1 MDAIK
6 AIVKDRRI
14 ALDVPDDWPE
24 GTEVIVEPLTQ
35 SIGLR
40 EEDWPAT
47 PEAIAD
53 WMAWYESLEPLVFTP
68 DEENELA
75 AWRQKVKEY
84 TIANMDRSIEGLWK

>member
-1 MDAIK
+1 VNAIK

-24 GTEVIVEPLTQ
+24 GTEVVIEPLTQ

-53 WMAWYESLEPLVFTP
+53 WMAWYESLEPLIFTP
-68 DEENELA
+68 EEESELA
-75 AWRQKVKEY
+75 AWRQKIKEY